1 MSATWI
7 LRMDE
12 PGTGPRVA
20 IKDLIDVAGTPT
32 TAACAVLARQAEP
45 AERDAACLAGL
56 RAADVAIV
64 GKANLHELACG
75 GTGVNQHFGTPV
87 NPFDPACIPGGSSS
101 GSAVALADGEVDIA
115 LGSDT
120 AGSIRNPSA
129 CCGTAGL
136 KTTWG
141 RIPLEGVWPLAPSLD
156 TVGPMARDV
165 AGVIEGMALLE
176 PGFAAADAPSPVIG
190 RVRLR
195 RRRPGHRRRRRRR
208 AGRQR
213 ARGRRGRAARVG
225 RRRRGRL
232 RGDVPRVLGGRPPP
246 LRAGRR
252 RRSATTS
259 SSAWSRAVTSRS
271 AAYQAARAHR
281 AEWRAELAAAFERA
295 PVLAW
300 PTLAMFPTRIDEP
313 FPNTR
318 RTGLPVNHAGHPSL
332 ALPVPTGGRFPASV
346 QLVGPDQS
354 EDLLCATGL
363 VVEAAARTL
372 LTRPAAVDD
381 GVVVSGRRSDCR
393 GRRPSGA
400 RRGVGR

>member
-12 PGTGPRVA
+12 PGSGPRVA
-20 IKDLIDVAGTPT
+20 VKDLIDLAGTPT
-32 TAACAVLARQAEP
+32 TAACRVVAGQAQPAV
-45 AERDAACLAGL
+45 RDAACMAGL

-75 GTGVNQHFGTPV
+75 GTGINPHFGTPV
-87 NPFDPACIPGGSSS
+87 NPFDPQCIPGGSSS

-141 RIPLEGVWPLAPSLD
+141 RVSLEGVWPLAPSLD

-165 AGVIEGMALLE
+165 AGVIQGMALLE
-176 PGFAAADAPSPVIG
+176 PGFTVADAPSPVVG
-190 RVRLR
+190 RVRVADVDPTIDAAVDEALAASELEVVEVEL
-195 RRRPGHRRRRRRR
+195 PGWDAAGEAGWAVMFHEFWTVDHHLYEQDPDGLGDDIVERLEE
-208 AGRQR
+208 GRQ
-213 ARGRRGRAARVG
+213 
-225 RRRRGRL
+225 
-232 RGDVPRVLGGRPPP
+232 
-246 LRAGRR
+246 
-252 RRSATTS
+252 
-259 SSAWSRAVTSRS
+259 VTS
-271 AAYQAARAHR
+271 AAYEAARAQRH
-281 AEWRAELAAAFERA
+281 EWRAELAQAFTRA

-300 PTLAMFPTRIDEP
+300 PTLAMFPTRLDEP

-332 ALPVPTGGRFPASV
+332 ALPVPAKASRFPASV
-346 QLVGPDQS
+346 QLVGPDLS
-354 EDLLCATGL
+354 EDLVCATGL
-363 VVEAAARTL
+363 VVEAAVR
-372 LTRPAAVDD
+372 
-381 GVVVSGRRSDCR
+381 
-393 GRRPSGA
+393 
-400 RRGVGR
+400 

>member
-7 LRMDE
+7 LRMDA

-32 TAACAVLARQAEP
+32 TAACPVVARRAVP

-56 RAADVAIV
+56 RAAGVAIV

-75 GTGVNQHFGTPV
+75 GTGVNPHFGTPT

-165 AGVIEGMALLE
+165 AGVIDGMALLE
-176 PGFAAADAPSPVIG
+176 PAFAAAPDASPVIG
-190 RVRLR
+190 RVRLTDVDPALDGAVDAALAASELDVVEIAL
-195 RRRPGHRRRRRRR
+195 PGWDA
-208 AGRQR
+208 AGDAGWAVMFHEFWNVDRHLYEEDAPALGDDIVERIEQ
-213 ARGRRGRAARVG
+213 GREVS
-225 RRRRGRL
+225 
-232 RGDVPRVLGGRPPP
+232 V
-246 LRAGRR
+246 
-252 RRSATTS
+252 
-259 SSAWSRAVTSRS
+259 
-271 AAYQAARAHR
+271 AAYEAARAQR
-281 AEWRAELAAAFERA
+281 TTWRAELAAAFAQA

-300 PTLAMFPTRIDEP
+300 PTIAMFPTPIDAP
-313 FPNTR
+313 APNTR
-318 RTGLPVNHAGHPSL
+318 RTNLPINHAGHPSL
-332 ALPVPTGGRFPASV
+332 ALPIPTRGRFPASV
-346 QLVGPDQS
+346 QLVGPDDS

-363 VVEAAARTL
+363 VVEAAACS
-372 LTRPAAVDD
+372 LT
-381 GVVVSGRRSDCR
+381 
-393 GRRPSGA
+393 
-400 RRGVGR
+400 

>member
-1 MSATWI
+1 
-7 LRMDE
+7 MDE

-32 TAACAVLARQAEP
+32 TAGCAVLARQAEA
-45 AERDAACLAGL
+45 AERDATCMAGL

-75 GTGVNQHFGTPV
+75 GTGVNHHFGTPV
-87 NPFDPACIPGGSSS
+87 NPFDPECIPGGSSS
-101 GSAVALADGEVDIA
+101 GSAVALANGEVDIA

-141 RIPLEGVWPLAPSLD
+141 RISLEGVWPLAPSLD

-176 PGFAAADAPSPVIG
+176 PGFVAAASPAPVIG
-190 RVRLR
+190 RVRVADIDPVIDAAVDAALAASEVEVVEIEL
-195 RRRPGHRRRRRRR
+195 PGWDA
-208 AGRQR
+208 AGAAGFVVMFHELWVVDRDLYEQDAAGLGDDIVER
-213 ARGRRGRAARVG
+213 MEEGREI
-225 RRRRGRL
+225 
-232 RGDVPRVLGGRPPP
+232 
-246 LRAGRR
+246 
-252 RRSATTS
+252 S
-259 SSAWSRAVTSRS
+259 S
-271 AAYQAARAHR
+271 AAYEQARAQR
-281 AEWRAELAAAFERA
+281 DEWRAELAAAFERA

-300 PTLAMFPTRIDEP
+300 PTLAMFPTRFDEP

-332 ALPVPTGGRFPASV
+332 ALPVPAPGRFPASI
-346 QLVGPDQS
+346 QLVGPDNR

-363 VVEAAARTL
+363 VMEAAATTL
-372 LTRPAAVDD
+372 
-381 GVVVSGRRSDCR
+381 
-393 GRRPSGA
+393 
-400 RRGVGR
+400 

>member
-1 MSATWI
+1 MDAT
-7 LRMDE
+7 
-12 PGTGPRVA
+12 GTGPRVA

-32 TAACAVLARQAEP
+32 TAACRVVARHAPP

-64 GKANLHELACG
+64 GSANLHELACG
-75 GTGVNQHFGTPV
+75 GTGVTPHFGTPV

-120 AGSIRNPSA
+120 AGSVRNPSA

-141 RIPLEGVWPLAPSLD
+141 RVSLDGVWPLAPSLD

-165 AGVIEGMALLE
+165 TGVIEGMALLE
-176 PGFAAADAPSPVIG
+176 PGFRAAPSPSPVIG
-190 RVRLR
+190 RVRLPDIDPR
-195 RRRPGHRRRRRRR
+195 IDEAVDVALAASELDIVEVELPGWDAATD
-208 AGRQR
+208 AGFAVMFHEYWVVDHHLYEQDAAGLGDDIVERMEQGR
-213 ARGRRGRAARVG
+213 EVTTDAYRRGRAQ
-225 RRRRGRL
+225 
-232 RGDVPRVLGGRPPP
+232 
-246 LRAGRR
+246 RA
-252 RRSATTS
+252 A
-259 SSAWSRAVTSRS
+259 
-271 AAYQAARAHR
+271 
-281 AEWRAELAAAFERA
+281 WRAELAEAFARA

-318 RTGLPVNHAGHPSL
+318 RTGLAVNHAGHPSL
-332 ALPVPTGGRFPASV
+332 ALPVPSSGRFPASV
-346 QLVGPDQS
+346 QLVGPDDA

-363 VVEAAARTL
+363 LVEGAARSL
-372 LTRPAAVDD
+372 
-381 GVVVSGRRSDCR
+381 
-393 GRRPSGA
+393 
-400 RRGVGR
+400 

>member
-1 MSATWI
+1 MSTWI

-32 TAACAVLARQAEP
+32 TAGCAVVARQAEP
-45 AERDAACLAGL
+45 AARDAACMAGL
-56 RAADVAIV
+56 READVAIV

-75 GTGVNQHFGTPV
+75 GTGVNPHFGTPV
-87 NPFDPACIPGGSSS
+87 NPFDPECIPGGSSS
-101 GSAVALADGEVDIA
+101 GSAVALANGEVDIA

-141 RIPLEGVWPLAPSLD
+141 RISLDGVWPLAPSLD

-176 PGFAAADAPSPVIG
+176 PGFAAAASPSPVIG
-190 RVRLR
+190 RVRVADIDPVIDAAVDAALAACEVEVVEIEL
-195 RRRPGHRRRRRRR
+195 PGWDA
-208 AGRQR
+208 AGAAGFVVMFHELWVVDRDLYEEDAGGLGDDIVER
-213 ARGRRGRAARVG
+213 MEEGREI
-225 RRRRGRL
+225 
-232 RGDVPRVLGGRPPP
+232 
-246 LRAGRR
+246 
-252 RRSATTS
+252 SF
-259 SSAWSRAVTSRS
+259 
-271 AAYQAARAHR
+271 AAYDEARAQR
-281 AEWRAELAAAFERA
+281 DEWRAELAVAFERA

-300 PTLAMFPTRIDEP
+300 PTLAMFPTRLDEP

-332 ALPVPTGGRFPASV
+332 ALPVPTGDQFPASI
-346 QLVGPDQS
+346 QLVGPDMS

-363 VVEAAARTL
+363 VVEAAAATL
-372 LTRPAAVDD
+372 A
-381 GVVVSGRRSDCR
+381 
-393 GRRPSGA
+393 
-400 RRGVGR
+400 

>member
-1 MSATWI
+1 
-7 LRMDE
+7 MDE

-20 IKDLIDVAGTPT
+20 IKDLIDVVGTPT
-32 TAACAVLARQAEP
+32 TAGCAVLARQAAP
-45 AERDAACLAGL
+45 AERDAACMAGL

-75 GTGVNQHFGTPV
+75 GTGVNQHYGTPV

-101 GSAVALADGEVDIA
+101 GSAVALANGEVDVA

-141 RIPLEGVWPLAPSLD
+141 RVSLEGVWPLAPSLD

-176 PGFAAADAPSPVIG
+176 PGFEAAPSPSRVIG
-190 RVRLR
+190 RVRVADIDPVIDAAVDAVLAASEVEIVEVEL
-195 RRRPGHRRRRRRR
+195 PGWDA
-208 AGRQR
+208 AGAAGFVVMFHELWVVDRDLYEQDAAGLGADIVER
-213 ARGRRGRAARVG
+213 MEEGREI
-225 RRRRGRL
+225 
-232 RGDVPRVLGGRPPP
+232 
-246 LRAGRR
+246 
-252 RRSATTS
+252 S
-259 SSAWSRAVTSRS
+259 SP
-271 AAYQAARAHR
+271 AYEQARAQR
-281 AEWRAELAAAFERA
+281 DEWRAELAAAFGRA

-300 PTLAMFPTRIDEP
+300 PTLAMFPTRFDEP

-332 ALPVPTGGRFPASV
+332 ALPVPAPGRFPASI
-346 QLVGPDQS
+346 QLVGPDWS

-363 VVEAAARTL
+363 VVESAAATL
-372 LTRPAAVDD
+372 
-381 GVVVSGRRSDCR
+381 
-393 GRRPSGA
+393 
-400 RRGVGR
+400 

>member
-1 MSATWI
+1 MSTWI
-7 LRMDE
+7 LRMDA
-12 PGTGPRVA
+12 PGRGPRVA
-20 IKDLIDVAGTPT
+20 VKDLIDVAGTPT
-32 TAACAVLARQAEP
+32 TAGCAVLARQAQP
-45 AERDAACLAGL
+45 AERDAACMAGL

-75 GTGVNQHFGTPV
+75 GTGVNPHFGTPV
-87 NPFDPACIPGGSSS
+87 NPFDPDCIPGGSSS

-141 RIPLEGVWPLAPSLD
+141 RVSLDGVWPLAPSLD

-176 PGFAAADAPSPVIG
+176 PGFAAAASPSPVIG
-190 RVRLR
+190 RVRVPDIDPIIDAAVDAALAASEVEVVDVEL
-195 RRRPGHRRRRRRR
+195 PGWDAAGDAGFVVMFHELWMVDRHLYERDAAGLGSDIVERMVQGREISSADYRR
-208 AGRQR
+208 ARAQR
-213 ARGRRGRAARVG
+213 
-225 RRRRGRL
+225 
-232 RGDVPRVLGGRPPP
+232 DD
-246 LRAGRR
+246 
-252 RRSATTS
+252 
-259 SSAWSRAVTSRS
+259 
-271 AAYQAARAHR
+271 
-281 AEWRAELAAAFERA
+281 WRAELAAAFERA

-300 PTLAMFPTRIDEP
+300 PTLAMFPTRFDEP

-332 ALPVPTGGRFPASV
+332 ALPVPTGGRFPTSV
-346 QLVGPDQS
+346 QLVGPDMS

-363 VVEAAARTL
+363 LVESAAAYI
-372 LTRPAAVDD
+372 
-381 GVVVSGRRSDCR
+381 
-393 GRRPSGA
+393 
-400 RRGVGR
+400 